1 MARVAARTNTC
12 QDRIGPG
19 VGKARVAGEALQ
31 SGRRRGRRGDV
42 ALAPAERRAAPRDGH
57 HGARVRAVVVV
68 PESEREEHLARG
80 AVGEAPLPPLDGA
93 RRRATT
99 QRRPVRELGQRRD
112 ALRVDGPQRVFLG
125 GGAVA
130 ARVRFL
136 IKRCGPLLAGAPVGG
151 ELFRVGGGAWIRVSC
166 HGAACSGVL
175 SRSLEAH
182 SSARYGYGGVF
193 PIPLP
198 TVRPRSAL

>member
-12 QDRIGPG
+12 QDRVGPG
-19 VGKARVAGEALQ
+19 VGEARVAGEALQ

-68 PESEREEHLARG
+68 PQSEREEHLARG

-93 RRRATT
+93 RRRAAR

-112 ALRVDGPQRVFLG
+112 ALRVDVPQRVFLG

-136 IKRCGPLLAGAPVGG
+136 IKRRGRLLAGAPVGG
-151 ELFRVGGGAWIRVSC
+151 ELFGVGGALLDLVSC
-166 HGAACSGVL
+166 HGAACSG
-175 SRSLEAH
+175 
-182 SSARYGYGGVF
+182 
-193 PIPLP
+193 PLP
-198 TVRPRSAL
+198 RWLDTQASAGGCY